1 MNAFKRDVALRSGL
15 STALVALFA
24 LLSLAVVFWFFLS
37 NQLTERVE
45 DSLLARHAT
54 AQSNLSVLSSEERAT
69 IRKFRRTLPVR
80 DDGLFAWINKDG
92 DIFSSNVTGVDCRD
106 GFYNGWVDVSKQSMD
121 VPLALLN
128 KDQIDKSTHD
138 QFRFLATNR
147 GEDCLVFGSSMYAV
161 NALSN
166 NALGLF
172 LWLVPLFML
181 PSLLI
186 SLTQSWSL
194 RRRLKRL
201 GNVVQS
207 LAAGDLN
214 ARMPVDG
221 DDDIDR
227 LAHTA
232 NRSFD
237 RLQDSVN
244 TLQQLTSVV
253 AHDLRAPLNRITI
266 PLERAINQNEDGET
280 AVDTL
285 HEVRTGLDDARAV
298 FDALL
303 RISQIESGRR
313 RTQFKVV
320 DLHALA
326 QEMHEIYQ
334 PVVEGDG
341 RTLNLEVAGGGTS
354 LINGDKDLLRQA
366 LVNLIENAIR
376 YTPENASITIG
387 MHRGLKNQTLLVKD
401 NGKGVPEAERPR
413 VLQRLYRYEG
423 STQGQSGHGL
433 GLALVKAIVDL
444 HDGDITLEDAEPGLL
459 VKMLFPAIEE

>member
-1 MNAFKRDVALRSGL
+1 M
-15 STALVALFA
+15 
-24 LLSLAVVFWFFLS
+24 FWFFLS
-37 NQLTERVE
+37 NQLNDRVE
-45 DSLLARHAT
+45 DSLLARHET
-54 AQSNLSVLSSEERAT
+54 SRENPSNLTSEERAFVQ
-69 IRKFRRTLPVR
+69 KFRRTLPVR
-80 DDGLFAWINKDG
+80 DEGLFAWVDKDG
-92 DIFSSNVTGVDCRD
+92 NNFASNVTGVDCRA
-106 GFYNGWVDVSKQSMD
+106 GFYDGWVDASKQSMD
-121 VPLALLN
+121 TPLALLAS
-128 KDQIDKSTHD
+128 DQVDRDTHD
-138 QFRFLATNR
+138 QFRFLAAER
-147 GEDCLVFGSSMYAV
+147 GENCIVFGSSLYAV
-161 NALSN
+161 NALRD

-172 LWLVPLFML
+172 LWLVPLCML

-186 SLTQSWSL
+186 SVTQSWSL

-201 GNVVQS
+201 GGVVQS

-227 LAHTA
+227 LALTA

-266 PLERAINQNEDGET
+266 PLEQAINQNEDGAT

-285 HEVRTGLDDARAV
+285 YEVKTGLDDARAV

-313 RTQFKVV
+313 RTKFKVV
-320 DLHALA
+320 DLLALA
-326 QEMHEIYQ
+326 EEMHEIYQ
-334 PVVEGDG
+334 PVVEADG
-341 RTLNLEVAGGGTS
+341 RTFNLEVAGGGTS

-366 LVNLIENAIR
+366 LVNLIENSIR
-376 YTPENASITIG
+376 YTPENATITIG
-387 MHRGLKNQTLLVKD
+387 VHRGLKNQTLLVKD
-401 NGKGVPEAERPR
+401 NGKGVPEVERPR

-433 GLALVKAIVDL
+433 GLALVKATVDL
-444 HDGDITLEDAEPGLL
+444 HDGDIKLDDAKPGLL
-459 VKMLFPAIEE
+459 VKMIFPAIEE